1 MRALAQ
7 PYPWAQNLDGREP
20 GPQANK
26 QQKPTVSRTDMDSI
40 ELDTNKK
47 LTRHD
52 VKEGVIAMNDAA
64 SRQKSDYSP
73 WWCNM
78 GFSATAAAGQLED
91 SGAVRRHGGGSGC
104 ITEEQVVD
112 K

>member
-26 QQKPTVSRTDMDSI
+26 QQEPTVSRTDMDSI

-52 VKEGVIAMNDAA
+52 VREGVIAMNDAA
-64 SRQKSDYSP
+64 SRQK
-73 WWCNM
+73 
-78 GFSATAAAGQLED
+78 
-91 SGAVRRHGGGSGC
+91 
-104 ITEEQVVD
+104 
-112 K
+112 KK